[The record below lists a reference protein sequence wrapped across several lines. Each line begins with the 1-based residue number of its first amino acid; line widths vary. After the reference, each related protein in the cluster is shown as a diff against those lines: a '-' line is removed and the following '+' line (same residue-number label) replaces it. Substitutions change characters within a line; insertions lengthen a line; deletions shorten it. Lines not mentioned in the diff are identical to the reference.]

1 MSALP
6 RIAVFSLGGTIAST
20 ASDAGGVAPQLDAA
34 DLVAAVPQLSKVAQV
49 ETVAFRQL
57 PGASLTLDDAVEL
70 AAAVRERLTAGAAG
84 AVVTQGTDTIEEMA
98 FALDLLV
105 DVAAPTVVTGA
116 MRNPTLPGADGPANV
131 LAAVAVA
138 AAPQA
143 ANLGCVVVLGD
154 EIHAARFVR
163 KTNTASPAAF
173 ASPAA
178 GRLGWVVEDRPHVV
192 LSPPAISRIG
202 ALAALQVPRPVPQV
216 ALVTMTLGDDG
227 RLLEQVASCGY
238 AGLVVEGFGG
248 GHVPARAVP
257 ALAGLARDMPVVLA
271 SRTGAGQVLRDTYG
285 FAGSERDL
293 AGLGLVSAGFLDGL
307 KARILLSLLLA
318 GGADADAVRKAFAE
332 FTD

>member
-1 MSALP
+1 MPVLP
-6 RIAVFSLGGTIAST
+6 RITVFSLGGTIAST
-20 ASDAGGVAPQLDAA
+20 AAGGGGVAPRLDAA
-34 DLVAAVPQLSKVAQV
+34 DLVAAVPQLGTVAEV

-70 AAAVRERLTAGAAG
+70 AGAIRGRLAAGAAG

-105 DVAAPTVVTGA
+105 DESAPVVVTGA

-143 ANLGCVVVLGD
+143 VGLGCLVVLND

-163 KTNTASPAAF
+163 KTNTANPAAF
-173 ASPAA
+173 GSPAA
-178 GRLGWVVEDRPHVV
+178 GRLGWVVENQPRLV
-192 LSPPAISRIG
+192 LRAPAFSRIG
-202 ALAALQVPRPVPQV
+202 ALASTPVPPV
-216 ALVTMTLGDDG
+216 GLVTMALGDDG
-227 RLLEQVASCGY
+227 RLLEHVASAGY

-248 GHVPARAVP
+248 GHVQARAVP
-257 ALAGLARDMPVVLA
+257 ALHELAAQLPVVLA

-285 FAGSERDL
+285 FTGSERDL
-293 AGLGLVSAGFLDGL
+293 LGVGLISAGYLDGT

-318 GGADADAVRKAFAE
+318 RGADAGAVRKAFTE
-332 FTD
+332 FSD

>member
-1 MSALP
+1 MAALP

-34 DLVAAVPQLSKVAQV
+34 DLVAAVPQLNKVAQV

-70 AAAVRERLTAGAAG
+70 AAAVRDRLATGAAG
-84 AVVTQGTDTIEEMA
+84 AVITQGTDTIEEMA

-105 DVAAPTVVTGA
+105 DVAAPVVVTGA
-116 MRNPTLPGADGPANV
+116 MRNPTLAGADGPANV
-131 LAAVAVA
+131 LAAVQVA

-143 ANLGCVVVLGD
+143 ADLGCLVVLGD

-178 GRLGWVVEDRPHVV
+178 GRLGWVVEDRPHIV
-192 LSPPAISRIG
+192 LSPPAVSRVG
-202 ALAALQVPRPVPQV
+202 ALAATPVPPV

-227 RLLEQVASCGY
+227 RLLEHVGSCGY

-248 GHVPARAVP
+248 GHVPTRAVP
-257 ALAGLARDMPVVLA
+257 ALRKLTREVPVVLA
-271 SRTGAGQVLRDTYG
+271 SRTGAGQVLRDTYS

-293 AGLGLVSAGFLDGL
+293 AGLGVVPAGYLDGL

-318 GGADADAVRKAFAE
+318 CGADADAVRKAFAE